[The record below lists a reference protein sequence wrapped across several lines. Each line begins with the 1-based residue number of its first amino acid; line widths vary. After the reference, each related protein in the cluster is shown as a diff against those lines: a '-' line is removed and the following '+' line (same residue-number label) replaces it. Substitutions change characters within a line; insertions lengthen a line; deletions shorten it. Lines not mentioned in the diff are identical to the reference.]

1 MYMPR
6 TEWNDLAEAIILRAV
21 EDYRHTNNR
30 LRAKP
35 EDTRLQTR
43 KAEIEEF
50 FHSSWFQ
57 VLTDLNGKQLL
68 HRLQAEMKNREG
80 KE

>member
-1 MYMPR
+1 MYVPR
-6 TEWNDLAEAIILRAV
+6 TEWNDLAGAIILRAV
-21 EDYRHTNNR
+21 EDYRHTNNQ

-50 FHSSWFQ
+50 FRSSWFQ

-68 HRLQAEMKNREG
+68 HQLQAETKQREG
-80 KE
+80 ME

>member
-6 TEWNDLAEAIILRAV
+6 TAWNDLAAAIILRAV

-30 LRAKP
+30 LRVKP

-68 HRLQAEMKNREG
+68 HQLQAEMKQREDV
-80 KE
+80 E

>member
-1 MYMPR
+1 MYVPR

-30 LRAKP
+30 LRSKP
-35 EDTRLQTR
+35 EETRLQTR

-68 HRLQAEMKNREG
+68 HQLQAEMKQSEDV
-80 KE
+80 E

>member
-1 MYMPR
+1 MYVPR

-30 LRAKP
+30 LQAKP
-35 EDTRLQTR
+35 EDTRLQSR

-50 FHSSWFQ
+50 FRSSWFQ

-68 HRLQAEMKNREG
+68 HQMKAEMKRVEDM
-80 KE
+80 E

>member
-1 MYMPR
+1 MYVPR
-6 TEWNDLAEAIILRAV
+6 TEWNDLAEAIFLRAV
-21 EDYRHTNNR
+21 EDYRHTNNQ

-50 FHSSWFQ
+50 FRSSWFQ

-68 HRLQAEMKNREG
+68 HQLQAEMKRGEAM
-80 KE
+80 E